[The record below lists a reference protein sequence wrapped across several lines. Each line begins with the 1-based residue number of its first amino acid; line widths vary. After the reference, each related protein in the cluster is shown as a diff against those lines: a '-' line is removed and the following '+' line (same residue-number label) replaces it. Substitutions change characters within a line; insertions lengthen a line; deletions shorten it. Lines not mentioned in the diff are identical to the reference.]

1 MHLNQPHVTR
11 CVSDLDAGT
20 KKREKRRFREI
31 SPLFLTLKFF
41 KILQMH
47 FGFVDR
53 FEPAKAFLPEG
64 AYLREMVETFTKLWY
79 NDVRKAVG

>member
-1 MHLNQPHVTR
+1 
-11 CVSDLDAGT
+11 
-20 KKREKRRFREI
+20 
-31 SPLFLTLKFF
+31 
-41 KILQMH
+41 MH